1 MKNFR
6 GALYDDWEPPTR
18 RLKTTYVADE
28 DTQCPSVAN
37 VVSTVRLL
45 NKSINGDF
53 RLPLATIASKLPIV
67 QYTPRAF
74 SSVIARFKDG
84 KDSFTMLLFSSGKC
98 VIVKCQSPAHSLYT
112 SQRMRLLLSDID
124 ILIKDPQTQE
134 IRTEKLGKYI
144 GFYDWRVQ
152 NIVLSA
158 DLGFQV
164 KLEELASFAPEKIK
178 YNPDGFPGAQCEVQ
192 VRQKCTCSDTYKCGC
207 KATVVIF
214 DSGSVIIAGVKSVQE
229 GTVVYRR
236 FARVVGEFE
245 EEDNFQL
252 SKEDRNRSR
261 IRRLAEYLAP
271 AVAAQQHH
279 QQQQQQPQN
288 HEAALLDVIEDAVK
302 ILNQSSEPFRL
313 LKLIK
318 HVEQNKLKV
327 K

>member
-1 MKNFR
+1 MEKFS
-6 GALYDDWEPPTR
+6 GVLYDDWEPPTR
-18 RLKTTYVADE
+18 RPKVTYVADE

-45 NKSINGDF
+45 NKNSGDF

-84 KDSFTMLLFSSGKC
+84 EESFTMLLFSSGKC
-98 VIVKCQSPAHSLYT
+98 VIVKCHSPMHSLYT

-124 ILIKDPQTQE
+124 ILVKDPETQE

-144 GFYDWRVQ
+144 GFHDWRVQ

-192 VRQKCTCSDTYKCGC
+192 VRRKCTCSETYKCGC

-229 GTVVYRR
+229 GTIVYRR
-236 FARVVGEFE
+236 FARVAGEFE
-245 EEDNFQL
+245 EHDNYQL

-271 AVAAQQHH
+271 DTTEMIKKEQQGETGES
-279 QQQQQQPQN
+279 Q
-288 HEAALLDVIEDAVK
+288 EALLGETIEDAVK
-302 ILNQSSEPFRL
+302 TLEEATEPFKL

-318 HVEQNKLKV
+318 HVEKNKLK
-327 K
+327 